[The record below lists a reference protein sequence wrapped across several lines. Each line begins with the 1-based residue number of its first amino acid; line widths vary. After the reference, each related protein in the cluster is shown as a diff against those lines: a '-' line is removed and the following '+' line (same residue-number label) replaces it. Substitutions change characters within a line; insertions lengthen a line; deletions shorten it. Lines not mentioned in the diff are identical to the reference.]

1 MRRGTNFSLV
11 SCHSFA
17 RWFLGS
23 RFVEGFSF
31 CISFAFVCAYS
42 LIMGV
47 QVGSEAGETVEIGF
61 GVGGLST
68 CRVRLIVW
76 PGLVSVLFSFLICV
90 MALFVL

>member
-1 MRRGTNFSLV
+1 
-11 SCHSFA
+11 
-17 RWFLGS
+17 
-23 RFVEGFSF
+23 
-31 CISFAFVCAYS
+31 
-42 LIMGV
+42 MGV

-61 GVGGLST
+61 GLGGLST